1 MGVRDE
7 ALGVTPGR
15 TAPSAD
21 LGGKWIRIDSFVSL
35 GNNTLTVSSQ
45 VVANTQ
51 MRTLRTEVGKG
62 SM

>member
-1 MGVRDE
+1 MGVSDE
-7 ALGVTPGR
+7 ALGVIPGR

-21 LGGKWIRIDSFVSL
+21 LGGSKFDPYYRYGIVFVLIFFSL
-35 GNNTLTVSSQ
+35 Q
-45 VVANTQ
+45 VANTQ